1 MISLRISFLSRCAFY
16 VLAVAFL
23 LIGHHT
29 PVMAVSIAEGDGWT
43 MELDGFVYYQWTFD
57 DNELR
62 RQTHLSY
69 VSGESD
75 NSITEMSWDAT
86 RIGLGMSRQNDDD
99 LTKGRIEF
107 DFHNGHQPRFRHAY
121 ISHQR
126 GDWTVLAGQT
136 WLLIGDNGPAVNNDD
151 WLWMQGNVHDRL
163 PQIRLSRNW
172 DSHEFAVSLNQQP
185 PSPLLIG
192 ESLGYSVSSPTLP
205 WIQWRCKRTLDKGFL
220 SLSGAAGVWQFE
232 GPVLG
237 DEEEDVTSWILRG
250 DVDYDLSDV
259 RLIAALWGSSAGGY
273 GSAVTQVAYLDPDSK
288 PQPVR
293 AWGGF
298 ANFLFPLST
307 DIDVGLFSGIDDPE
321 DRPDDVPLTY
331 GRNLT
336 FGGNMFWKPT
346 PSLIYS
352 LEVQFAETEFDR
364 GLPETFQDLRILAAA
379 KFKF

>member
-1 MISLRISFLSRCAFY
+1 MIGLSISFLSCRMFY

-29 PVMAVSIAEGDGWT
+29 PGMAVSIAEGDGWT
-43 MELDGFVYYQWTFD
+43 LALDGFVYYQWTFD

-62 RQTHLSY
+62 QSTHLGY

-75 NSITEMSWDAT
+75 NRITEMSWDAT
-86 RIGLGMSRQNDDD
+86 RIGLGMSKHNDGDI
-99 LTKGRIEF
+99 TKGRIEF
-107 DFHNGHQPRFRHAY
+107 DFHNNHRPRFRHAY

-163 PQIRLSRNW
+163 PQVRISRSW
-172 DSHEFAVSLNQQP
+172 DSHEFALSLNQQP

-192 ESLGYSVSSPTLP
+192 VGYSVSSPTLP
-205 WIQWRCKRTLDKGFL
+205 WIQWRCKRTLDRGFV
-220 SLSGAAGVWQFE
+220 SLSGAGGVWQFDD
-232 GPVLG
+232 PPLG
-237 DEEEDVTSWILRG
+237 NEYEDVTSWIIRG
-250 DVDYDLSDV
+250 DVDYRLSDV
-259 RLIAALWGSSAGGY
+259 RLIGALWGSSAGGY
-273 GSAVTQVAYLDPDSK
+273 GSAVRQVAYLDPDSK

-298 ANFLFPLST
+298 ASLVFPLST
-307 DIDVGLFSGIDDPE
+307 DVDVGLFSGIDDPE
-321 DRPDDVPLTY
+321 NLPDNVPLTY
-331 GRNLT
+331 RQNLT
-336 FGGNMFWKPT
+336 LGGNMFWKPT

-352 LEVQFAETEFDR
+352 LEVQFAQTAYDR
-364 GLPETFQDLRILAAA
+364 GLPDTFRNLRIMVAA
-379 KFKF
+379 KLEI